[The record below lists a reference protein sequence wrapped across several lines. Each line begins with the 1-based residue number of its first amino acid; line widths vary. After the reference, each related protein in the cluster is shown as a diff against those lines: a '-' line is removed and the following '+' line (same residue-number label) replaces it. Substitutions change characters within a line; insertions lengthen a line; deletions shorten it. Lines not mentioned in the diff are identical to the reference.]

1 MLNEMIYTAK
11 SKNRTAKSVLL
22 GLLGSSILLII
33 AANIAKMLTGIIW
46 IGAFIFITA
55 TIYVYNRY
63 VGAAYRYTVSEGI
76 AKPALTIDQSVGKAV
91 KTVAR
96 LDLDSITEVRRMTG
110 KEYRAYR
117 CEKGVIKYPYFP
129 TMLADEIYLVS
140 VRSEYENYDVFIE
153 IDEKFASALSSY
165 ITNVL

>member
-1 MLNEMIYTAK
+1 MIEEISLTAR
-11 SKNRTAKSVLL
+11 SKNNVSKSVFL
-22 GLLGSSILLII
+22 GLLGTTMLLVLT
-33 AANIAKMLTGIIW
+33 ANMTPKYSGIVW
-46 IGAFIFITA
+46 MVAFIFVVA